1 MPQDIV
7 EAERLSLE
15 ATLKA
20 AVHYTVGRI
29 CESMAEQDGG
39 LRVSQLAVAT
49 ISELVYGQACRLARD
64 FEMVSRHARR
74 TTVSVEDIIL
84 SARNSGLLHEYLLS
98 LAPPPKKA
106 DAKEGSA
113 KKPAEP

>member
-1 MPQDIV
+1 MPQDPV

-29 CESMAEQDGG
+29 CESLAEQEGG
-39 LRVSQLAVAT
+39 LRVTQLAVAT
-49 ISELVYGQACRLARD
+49 VSELVYGQVCRLARD
-64 FEMVSRHARR
+64 LEMVSRHCRR
-74 TTVSVEDIIL
+74 TTVSVEDVLL
-84 SARNSGLLHEYLLS
+84 SIRNSGPLHEYLQS

-106 DAKEGSA
+106 DAKEGST